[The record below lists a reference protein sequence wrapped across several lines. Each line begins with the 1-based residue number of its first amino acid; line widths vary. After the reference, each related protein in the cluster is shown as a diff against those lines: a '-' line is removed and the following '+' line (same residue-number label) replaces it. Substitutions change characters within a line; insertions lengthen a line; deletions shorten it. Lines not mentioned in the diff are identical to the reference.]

1 MKMDELKEELRR
13 LASERLAGTP
23 GDKSLVVDLVN
34 LDRGGRGGLV
44 YLDGVIVRKGER
56 LLDGAHRLAA
66 VAESG
71 SLIKMTVAQFPEHIA
86 EPIAG
91 AIYVPA
97 GPTPDYVIDRSTRTI
112 LIGRSRGKRE
122 ATRDELRD
130 ACRRAINEYFG
141 N

>member
-13 LASERLAGTP
+13 LATERLAGTP

-34 LDRGGRGGLV
+34 LDRSGRGGLV
-44 YLDGVIVRKGER
+44 YLNGAIVQKGEE

-66 VAESG
+66 IVESG
-71 SLIKMTVAQFPEHIA
+71 SGIKMTVAQFPENIA

-91 AIYVPA
+91 AIYVSA
-97 GPTPDYVIDRSTRTI
+97 GPAPDYVIDRSTRTI

-122 ATRDELRD
+122 ATGDELKD
-130 ACRRAINEYFG
+130 ACRRAINEFFG